1 MMEQV
6 WNGLPI
12 LSEAKLHQ
20 YNGTVLTTRTGTDRY
35 ATRLYQTG
43 SFVNASVA
51 SISRD
56 ILADPNQWE
65 KVFEEYDKKGI
76 YSKTHGFHY
85 RESRKESI
93 IAALQA
99 IFGDYSTELRTGTS
113 DPDVVIPK
121 MRARMEAAGFE
132 KLLADVQD
140 QINEWFAS
148 DNLSQPDSDSDP
160 PHSTYP
166 SSS

>member
-1 MMEQV
+1 MQ
-6 WNGLPI
+6 
-12 LSEAKLHQ
+12 
-20 YNGTVLTTRTGTDRY
+20 
-35 ATRLYQTG
+35 
-43 SFVNASVA
+43 
-51 SISRD
+51 
-56 ILADPNQWE
+56 
-65 KVFEEYDKKGI
+65 I

-121 MRARMEAAGFE
+121 MRARMEAAGFDE
-132 KLLADVQD
+132 LLADVQD

-148 DNLSQPDSDSDP
+148 DNLSQPDFDSDP